1 MAEAANVLGEV
12 EPVQP
17 PKDVSFAVGDTF
29 ESFDALVTKIKA
41 YQQAKFVQFW
51 RRDARTIE
59 AVKKRLDRYLNPSLK
74 YYELKFCCIHGGQA
88 FKPKGKGMRNSPFG
102 LNHPVSRVCLLAMFP
117 FFQSATWL

>member
-59 AVKKRLDRYLNPSLK
+59 AAKKRLDRYLNPSLK

-88 FKPKGKGMRNSPFG
+88 FKPKGKGMRNTS
-102 LNHPVSRVCLLAMFP
+102 
-117 FFQSATWL
+117 